1 MSELETQGTQPLPQH
16 EWLKNLVGDW
26 RVESVVTMGPD
37 QPPLTLL
44 GTERCTMLGPLW
56 VICEGEG
63 ETPGGPHHY
72 RMGLGYDVSFKEYRG
87 FFITSMSSHHWR
99 YVGELSAD
107 GRTMTLTCE
116 GPDMEVDGKTAWYRD
131 VHFLVG
137 EGVREMRSCF
147 QDGEGSWVEFQSCR
161 ITRIEPVE

>member
-1 MSELETQGTQPLPQH
+1 MSETESHGTQPLPQH

-26 RVESVVTMGPD
+26 NVESVVTMGPD
-37 QPPLTLL
+37 QPPLTLH
-44 GTERCTMLGPLW
+44 GTERFSMFGPLW

-63 ETPGGPHHY
+63 ETPGGPHYY

-99 YVGELSAD
+99 YVGDLSED

-131 VHFLVG
+131 VHFLIDPNT
-137 EGVREMRSCF
+137 REMKSYF
-147 QDGEGSWVEFQSCR
+147 QDGEGNWVEFQSCT
-161 ITRIEPVE
+161 ITRAG